1 MVLLLQGFGAI
12 MFLQQPRKW
21 WGLVGAGIAGGMLA
35 ALGYLALY
43 FLVRG
48 RLPDEDTT
56 SIVSSGLI
64 GAFGGG
70 LAAGLMA
77 TLVAPLFERALG
89 EVPRG
94 KLLELTDLNHPL
106 LKRIAEKAPGT
117 WAHSLAMANMA
128 ELAATAIGANAL
140 LTRVGAY

>member
-1 MVLLLQGFGAI
+1 MGGGA
-12 MFLQQPRKW
+12 
-21 WGLVGAGIAGGMLA
+21 LA
-35 ALGYLALY
+35 ALGYIALY

-56 SIVSSGLI
+56 SLVSSGLL

-70 LAAGLMA
+70 VAAGVIA
-77 TLVAPLFERALG
+77 TLVAPLMERALG

-94 KLLELTDLNHPL
+94 KLIELTDLNHPL
-106 LKRIAEKAPGT
+106 LKRIATEAPGT

-140 LTRVGAY
+140 LTR